1 MAVAGRC
8 LTSVVRP
15 VRLSVSQSTNRGT
28 MANETA
34 AATDAQPGRPDPR
47 TALLDAAERLL
58 VQAGYSAVTTRSL
71 GEEAGVNHG
80 LIHYYFGSMEEL
92 LLQAFERFTDRL
104 VERQRELY
112 AQTGPFV
119 DKWRTAM
126 AYMDEDWDAGYPR
139 INAEL
144 RGMARNHPG
153 LQERL
158 RAVHDQWW
166 QVLADALEPALR
178 GSQLERAG
186 LTVDAAVA
194 FVFAYTIG
202 TEEQRLVGFTRG
214 QDELRL
220 VLDGVVASLE
230 DETGQRDGDSR

>member
-1 MAVAGRC
+1 M
-8 LTSVVRP
+8 
-15 VRLSVSQSTNRGT
+15 
-28 MANETA
+28 TA
-34 AATDAQPGRPDPR
+34 EVELAADPDGQDGRPHPR

-58 VQAGYSAVTTRSL
+58 VQAGYSAITTRRL

-104 VERQRELY
+104 VKRQRELY
-112 AQTGPFV
+112 AESGPFV

-126 AYMDEDWDAGYPR
+126 AYMDEDREAGYPR

-158 RAVHDQWW
+158 RGVYEQWW
-166 QVLADALEPALR
+166 EVLADALEPALR

-186 LTVDAAVA
+186 LTVEAAVA
-194 FVFAYTIG
+194 FVFAYTLG
-202 TEEQRLVGFTRG
+202 TEEQRLVGFARG

-220 VLDGVVASLE
+220 VLDRVVASLE
-230 DETGQRDGDSR
+230 NGAGQRDGEGR